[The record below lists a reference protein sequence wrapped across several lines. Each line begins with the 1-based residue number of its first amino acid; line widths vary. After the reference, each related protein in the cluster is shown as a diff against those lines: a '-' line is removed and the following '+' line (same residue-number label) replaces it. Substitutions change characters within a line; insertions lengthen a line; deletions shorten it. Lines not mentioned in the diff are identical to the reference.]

1 MMEPASLVFHEG
13 PEKMYDAISDFLRDL
28 SDYSRPL
35 WTLFV
40 LGMVTTL
47 SLALYAFWET
57 TLTLIRAHRGR
68 KPGVGSGPGC

>member
-1 MMEPASLVFHEG
+1 
-13 PEKMYDAISDFLRDL
+13 MYDAISDFLRDL

-40 LGMVTTL
+40 SGVVTTF

-57 TLTLIRAHRGR
+57 VLALVKAFYDR
-68 KPGVGSGPGC
+68 KLDARSGPDC